1 MAGFQTRKATSSKS
15 PFIGTRALPPINS
28 TSDRKFFDSLQKYI
42 QDQKK
47 CLNRPSEGPDLQRYN
62 VYSSAF
68 DKVIERTTACKMVL
82 SAIKK
87 DYDDA
92 ISAVKRSEYE
102 DRRTQRRLRGKA
114 GEPTALMYYKMRA
127 AQLQERIAIIEEN
140 TAQLHA
146 ELRRLQERRRERRP
160 SQRNASD
167 SKDLPATAAIPG
179 LTLQQSVNL
188 ETLQTYLEKLE
199 RKLADLQR
207 KKHSQY
213 VSNEVMADLESK
225 MRCALDHRDE
235 LAAENLTL
243 ELRHR
248 KMVFLYEA
256 FSSWENSERAVPLS
270 EFLPSILEK
279 ISHFKVRDADYHDVI
294 TRVSEEDDP
303 SEDEE
308 SKLLSDYVERFTQLF
323 EGGEYQAAALHAARA
338 PRGILR
344 NMETMDRFKAVGRYE
359 GALPPALLYFQA
371 LMMAVP
377 AGQRLPGEGLAVE
390 GVRSALQNGCLEQ
403 AVHWV
408 TQHRLTFSEALGDV
422 LNAHAQEDAVAAD
435 SCLAL
440 AQVVYG
446 ACELHSKAA
455 VCMSRRGFIHRAVE
469 FIYSNKAFTKDDC
482 LYVVRS
488 CPSVALLQA
497 LTQELQGRPAV
508 LSLGWAARS
517 LMDTQSEELVYQ
529 LLESMQGCGALE
541 QAVRGDRAYTAEGW
555 SQIAGRCRETGRP
568 QLAQAVSSALASLR
582 GATRLPPGIERTR
595 PTGRGFRQDA
605 GL

>member
-47 CLNRPSEGPDLQRYN
+47 CLNRPSEGPDQQRYN

-87 DYDDA
+87 EYDDA

-114 GEPTALMYYKMRA
+114 GEPTAVMYYKMRA

-167 SKDLPATAAIPG
+167 SKDLPPTAAIPG
-179 LTLQQSVNL
+179 LTLQESVNL

-207 KKHSQY
+207 KKQSQY

-256 FSSWENSERAVPLS
+256 FSSWEKSERAVPLS
-270 EFLPSILEK
+270 EFLRQSSKKFHISKYVTLTTMMSSPELQRRTTPPKTRNPNFCQTTWKGSRSCSKAGSTRPPPS
-279 ISHFKVRDADYHDVI
+279 
-294 TRVSEEDDP
+294 TP
-303 SEDEE
+303 
-308 SKLLSDYVERFTQLF
+308 
-323 EGGEYQAAALHAARA
+323 RA
-338 PRGILR
+338 PSR
-344 NMETMDRFKAVGRYE
+344 N
-359 GALPPALLYFQA
+359 PP
-371 LMMAVP
+371 
-377 AGQRLPGEGLAVE
+377 E
-390 GVRSALQNGCLEQ
+390 
-403 AVHWV
+403 H
-408 TQHRLTFSEALGDV
+408 GD
-422 LNAHAQEDAVAAD
+422 H
-435 SCLAL
+435 
-440 AQVVYG
+440 G
-446 ACELHSKAA
+446 
-455 VCMSRRGFIHRAVE
+455 
-469 FIYSNKAFTKDDC
+469 
-482 LYVVRS
+482 
-488 CPSVALLQA
+488 
-497 LTQELQGRPAV
+497 
-508 LSLGWAARS
+508 
-517 LMDTQSEELVYQ
+517 
-529 LLESMQGCGALE
+529 
-541 QAVRGDRAYTAEGW
+541 
-555 SQIAGRCRETGRP
+555 
-568 QLAQAVSSALASLR
+568 
-582 GATRLPPGIERTR
+582 
-595 PTGRGFRQDA
+595 
-605 GL
+605 